1 MKQVAWQLNWF
12 LLHFPNCWQQ
22 LLVLGENRGSCSF
35 SIAII
40 AGWQRLQPSISGR
53 LIIIGLFDKNAAWR
67 AALIKRAG
75 FAGGGEKG
83 KESGHVAAP
92 EHRTCQQP
100 KTWPTTFAPWLKKAN
115 ILAQK

>member
-40 AGWQRLQPSISGR
+40 AGWQRLQPSISDR

-75 FAGGGEKG
+75 FAAASAQGGRGERREG
-83 KESGHVAAP
+83 QWTRGSS
-92 EHRTCQQP
+92 
-100 KTWPTTFAPWLKKAN
+100 
-115 ILAQK
+115 

>member
-67 AALIKRAG
+67 AALIKRTG

-83 KESGHVAAP
+83 RTVDTWQLQNIAP
-92 EHRTCQQP
+92 
-100 KTWPTTFAPWLKKAN
+100 ANNLKPGPQH
-115 ILAQK
+115 LHPD